1 MTTVNSLEVDGKL
14 IWIRT
19 DVGLEKSELERLTKN
34 FTKLGAKSVLIS
46 GTDFDILSLSDEDLL
61 RIGLKKIKE
70 ESNVKG

>member
-46 GTDFDILSLSDEDLL
+46 KTNFDILSLSDEDLL
-61 RIGLKKIKE
+61 KLGMKKNKE
-70 ESNVKG
+70 EKDVKR